1 MARYHYLASLSA
13 AALCAVMVMPCEA
26 QTVAV
31 TYTTPL
37 DEEITDSI
45 SARLPEIVDAQSAL
59 HARRQARQAQKLVK
73 DTLNSYGYY
82 DPTLTTGVDDRDGRP
97 APLLTVD
104 PGRLFTID
112 RAEIR
117 YLEES
122 PREADIE
129 AVKAGLSIKPG
140 DAAIPTQIIDA
151 QRILAAKL
159 RRLGYAF
166 ADIGERDVIG
176 DREAA
181 TISVRYNVM
190 SGRRVRMGR
199 AIYPDNIRTKPK
211 YLDRLNPMTF
221 GDLYDPEQI
230 GLYNSR
236 LSETRLFN
244 SSSARLSDAPVE
256 ITPEGDA
263 VHDIVLTLTERPR
276 NTLALGGN
284 YGTDEGFGVTAELTR
299 RNLTRRGD
307 MLVANLKLAERE
319 SGIDLTWRRPN
330 ELGYG
335 KGLVF
340 NAAILDEKTDAFD
353 QQLAR
358 IGVGYEVIKGP
369 QFSYNFGVTG
379 QVIQQTDSLQTQDFQ
394 TISTYG
400 SAKIDKSDSLLDP
413 RKGWRAEARIAPTYA
428 FGGESGGL
436 PYVRG
441 VGQIRGYFPLDE
453 ETRYVAAGRLRLGT
467 LLGAQS
473 TDVPADSR
481 FYAGGGGSVR
491 GYGFQ
496 AIGPV
501 NANDEPV
508 GGRSLIDGSA
518 EFRWRYNPKIGIVAF
533 VDAGNISDEQYPAF
547 DNIKVGAGIGAR
559 YLTPAGPIRFD
570 LAIPLNPG
578 DDDAPVQV
586 YISIG
591 QAF

>member
-1 MARYHYLASLSA
+1 MARYHYLASLSVPVI
-13 AALCAVMVMPCEA
+13 CAVIASPCAA
-26 QTVAV
+26 QTVSVSYAV
-31 TYTTPL
+31 PL
-37 DEEITDSI
+37 DEEIKETI
-45 SARLPEIVDAQSAL
+45 AETLPEITEAQSAL

-73 DTLNSYGYY
+73 DALNSYGYY
-82 DPTLTTGVDDRDGRP
+82 DPVLTTSVDDIDGRP
-97 APLLTVD
+97 APLLSVD
-104 PGRLFTID
+104 PGRLFTVD
-112 RAEIR
+112 RAQIR
-117 YLEES
+117 YLGES
-122 PREADIE
+122 PREDDLK
-129 AVKAGLSIKPG
+129 AVEDELPVKTGQP
-140 DAAIPTQIIDA
+140 AIPAQIIDA
-151 QRILAAKL
+151 ERVIASKL

-166 ADIGERDVIG
+166 SEIRDRDVIG
-176 DREAA
+176 DRDVA

-190 SGRRVRMGR
+190 GGERIRFGR
-199 AIYPDNIRTKPK
+199 AVYPDNIRTKSD
-211 YLDRLNPMTF
+211 YLDRLNPTQPGELF
-221 GDLYDPEQI
+221 DPEQI

-244 SSSARLSDAPVE
+244 SSSARLSEEPVE
-256 ITPEGDA
+256 IAPNGDA
-263 VHDIVLTLTERPR
+263 VHDIILSLSERPR

-307 MLVANLKLAERE
+307 MLVANLKLAQRE

-340 NAAILDEKTDAFD
+340 SAAVLDEETDAYD

-358 IGVGYEVIKGP
+358 AGIGYEVIKGP
-369 QFSYNFGVTG
+369 EFSYNFGVTG
-379 QVIQQTDSLQTQDFQ
+379 QVIRETDSLQTQDFQ

-413 RKGWRAEARIAPTYA
+413 RKGWRAEGRIAPTYA
-428 FGGESGGL
+428 FGGDSGGL
-436 PYVRG
+436 PYVRA
-441 VGQIRGYFPLDE
+441 VGQIRGYLPLDE
-453 ETRYVAAGRLRLGT
+453 KTRYVAAGRLRIGT
-467 LLGAQS
+467 LLGAES

-491 GYGFQ
+491 GYEFQ

-501 NANDEPV
+501 NANNDPI
-508 GGRSLIDGSA
+508 GGRSLMDGSA
-518 EFRWRYNPKIGIVAF
+518 EFRWRYSDKIGVVGF

-559 YLTPAGPIRFD
+559 YMTPAGPIRFD
-570 LAIPLNPG
+570 FAIPLNP
-578 DDDAPVQV
+578 DDDDEPVQV